1 MVDQLPNLG
10 REEEMLKEMG
20 VASIDALFA
29 DVPESVRM
37 VGDLP
42 LPDAQSEEELLAD
55 AKRLLGANLALGDQP
70 SFLGAGLYRNFVPS
84 CVFQL
89 VTRGEFLTSYTPYQ
103 PRSPRYVASH
113 VGVPVAYLRTHCYAN
128 YQSFLYDDQQQLLK
142 HSLRSSCAQSQGEQK
157 DTVYISE
164 LTPARSNIRHSQL
177 LPRSRHQ
184 RRDASP

>member
-55 AKRLLGANLALGDQP
+55 AKRP
-70 SFLGAGLYRNFVPS
+70 V
-84 CVFQL
+84 
-89 VTRGEFLTSYTPYQ
+89 SYT
-103 PRSPRYVASH
+103 H
-113 VGVPVAYLRTHCYAN
+113 
-128 YQSFLYDDQQQLLK
+128 
-142 HSLRSSCAQSQGEQK
+142 
-157 DTVYISE
+157 
-164 LTPARSNIRHSQL
+164 LT
-177 LPRSRHQ
+177 LPTIE
-184 RRDASP
+184 

>member
-42 LPDAQSEEELLAD
+42 LPDAQSEEELLSD

-70 SFLGAGLYRNFVPS
+70 SFLGQDCIETLYHQ
-84 CVFQL
+84 VFFNSSL
-89 VTRGEFLTSYTPYQ
+89 VENS
-103 PRSPRYVASH
+103 
-113 VGVPVAYLRTHCYAN
+113 
-128 YQSFLYDDQQQLLK
+128 
-142 HSLRSSCAQSQGEQK
+142 
-157 DTVYISE
+157 
-164 LTPARSNIRHSQL
+164 
-177 LPRSRHQ
+177 
-184 RRDASP
+184 